1 MKSPRVFL
9 IVSVV
14 IIFVFLAPYIFRGQ
28 DMHMK
33 IADVMD
39 AWVPQQKVL
48 AESGKALRLNPDTRI
63 DNFLNGLRISG
74 FTNGGYNVVTVLFMI
89 FSPFTAFALN
99 AFIMAFTAF
108 FGMLLL
114 LRNHILMG
122 TGNDEHRR
130 EWIINGA
137 ALCFALLPFYPSGGL
152 SIAGLPLLLY
162 SFLNIR
168 DNNWSWTDFVYIVFF
183 PFYSILSHAGLFI
196 MISLTVLFIIH
207 WVKERRFHVPYFIGL
222 AIMGVMYLFTHFPLI
237 YSIFDPGFT
246 SYRVEIKVVPM
257 GVVACF
263 KEFLH
268 NIFLDRSNTIAAQ
281 RFFVVGAVAVGVVL
295 GFIKKVK
302 EVKLLY
308 IVVGFTLFNA
318 FLWGFKY
325 WRGIH
330 FLREKYQLL
339 NTLNLARFYWLNP
352 FLWYVGFALSLW
364 IIWRFKFGKAIVFFL
379 LAGQLVFMFGN
390 YNWEYRYLT
399 GGDLRYSYSLSYR
412 EYYSE
417 PLFDKVGQYIG
428 RPKADYRVASMGI
441 PPGISQYNGFY
452 TLDIF
457 SNVYPLEYKHRF
469 RRIIAKELEKDGDV
483 KTVFD
488 DNGKRCYLLSA
499 EIHNKNR
506 RWWTFARGIGK
517 DRKHVKIKNL
527 ELDTE
532 AFAEMGGE
540 YIFSAVEILN
550 YAENGLTF
558 EKRFE
563 TKESPWIIYLYRVGA
578 RDNI

>member
-1 MKSPRVFL
+1 MRSPGVFL

-14 IIFVFLAPYIFRGQ
+14 IIIVFFAPYIFRGQ
-28 DMHMK
+28 DIHMK

-48 AESGKALRLNPDTRI
+48 AESGKAFSMDPETKI
-63 DNFLNGLRISG
+63 DNFLDGLRLSG
-74 FTNGGYNVVTVLFMI
+74 FTTSGYNVITVLFMI

-108 FGMLLL
+108 FGMRLL
-114 LRNHILMG
+114 LRDHILVG
-122 TGNDEHRR
+122 TEYGER

-137 ALCFALLPFYPSGGL
+137 ALCFALLPFYPSSGL

-162 SFLNIR
+162 VFLNIR
-168 DNNWSWTDFVYIVFF
+168 DNKWSKADFAYIVFF

-196 MISLTVLFIIH
+196 MISLGVLFIIH
-207 WVKERRFHVPYFIGL
+207 WVKARQFHVPYFIGL
-222 AIMGVMYLFTHFPLI
+222 AILGGMYVFTHFQLI
-237 YSIFDPGFT
+237 YSIFDPTFT

-257 GVVACF
+257 SAVACF
-263 KEFLH
+263 KEFLQ
-268 NIFLDRSNTIAAQ
+268 NIVLDRSNVIAAQ
-281 RFFVVGAVAVGVVL
+281 RFFVVGAVLL
-295 GFIKKVK
+295 GMVYGIIKKVK
-302 EVKLLY
+302 EVKLLS
-308 IVVGFTLFNA
+308 VLVGFTLFNA

-325 WRGIH
+325 WQGIH

-352 FLWYVGFALSLW
+352 FLWYAGFGLSLW
-364 IIWRFKFGKAIVFFL
+364 IIWRSRFGKAVVFFL
-379 LAGQLVFMFGN
+379 LAGQLVFMFGG

-399 GGDLRYSYSLSYR
+399 GGELRFSYSLSYR

-417 PLFDKVGQYIG
+417 GLFEKIAEYIG
-428 RPKADYRVASMGI
+428 RPKPEYRAASMGI

-469 RRIIAKELEKDGDV
+469 RRIIAKELKKDRGV
-483 KTVFD
+483 RTVFD

-499 EIHNKNR
+499 EIHNNKR

-517 DRKHVKIKNL
+517 EMQNVKIRHL
-527 ELDTE
+527 ELDTA

-563 TKESPWIIYLYRVGA
+563 TKESPWIIYLYKVKP
-578 RDNI
+578 I

>member
-1 MKSPRVFL
+1 MKSSNRIL
-9 IVSVV
+9 IVSAA
-14 IIFVFLAPYIFRGQ
+14 ILFVFLAPYIFRGQ
-28 DMHMK
+28 GIHMK

-48 AESGKALRLNPDTRI
+48 AESGKAFSLNPDTRI
-63 DNFLNGLRISG
+63 DNFLDGLRISG
-74 FTNGGYNVVTVLFMI
+74 FTTGGYNVITVLFMI
-89 FSPFTAFALN
+89 FSPFTAFTLN
-99 AFIMAFTAF
+99 VFIMAFTAF
-108 FGMLLL
+108 FGMRLL
-114 LRNHILMG
+114 LRDFILR
-122 TGNDEHRR
+122 GNGEN

-137 ALCFALLPFYPSGGL
+137 ALCFALLPFYPSSGL
-152 SIAGLPLLLY
+152 SIAGLPLLVY

-168 DNNWSWTDFVYIVFF
+168 DNKWSKWDFAYIAFF

-196 MISLTVLFIIH
+196 MISLAVLFIVH
-207 WVKERRFHVPYFIGL
+207 WVRSRQFHVPYFIGL
-222 AIMGVMYLFTHFPLI
+222 AIMGGLYVFTHFHLF
-237 YSIFDPGFT
+237 YSIIDPNFT

-257 GVVACF
+257 GFVACF

-268 NIFLDRSNTIAAQ
+268 NVVLDRSNTIAAQ
-281 RFFVVGAVAVGVVL
+281 RFFVVGAAAVGVVL

-302 EVKLLY
+302 EVKILL
-308 IVVGFTLFNA
+308 VLVLFTVFNA

-325 WRGIH
+325 WQGIH
-330 FLREKYQLL
+330 FLREKYQFF

-352 FLWYVGFALSLW
+352 FLWYVVFGLSLW
-364 IIWRFKFGKAIVFFL
+364 IIWRVKFGKAIVLFL

-390 YNWEYRYLT
+390 YNFEYRYLA
-399 GGDLRYSYSLSYR
+399 GGKLRYTHSLSYR

-417 PLFDKVGQYIG
+417 PLFKNIAQYIG
-428 RPKADYRVASMGI
+428 KPKADYRVASLGI

-469 RRIIAKELEKDGDV
+469 RRIITKELEKDGNV

-499 EIHNKNR
+499 EIHNRGR

-517 DRKHVKIKNL
+517 DRAHVKIRDL
-527 ELDTE
+527 ELDTGV
-532 AFAEMGGE
+532 FAEMGGE
-540 YIFSAVEILN
+540 YILSAVEILN
-550 YAENGLTF
+550 YAENGLIF

-563 TKESPWIIYLYRVGA
+563 TEASPWIIYLYRVGP
-578 RDNI
+578 RENTI